1 MRALLLALL
10 CLLPALPT
18 LAQPQT
24 PPDIIV
30 VLLDDMRASDWQ
42 ALPETKELLKDGTWF
57 ENFILTT
64 PQCCPSRATLLTGRY
79 AHNHGVRTNNIAA
92 TRA

>member
-1 MRALLLALL
+1 LCALLLALL

-18 LAQPQT
+18 LAQAET

-30 VLLDDMRASDWQ
+30 VLLDDMRADDWR
-42 ALPETKELLKDGTWF
+42 ALPETQVLLKDGTWF

-64 PQCCPSRATLLTGRY
+64 PQ
-79 AHNHGVRTNNIAA
+79 
-92 TRA
+92 